1 MNGRHR
7 ESGGRLDEAL
17 ELLPREVEPERDL
30 WPAIEAELEPHASA
44 VPRRWLWPAA
54 AAVVLVAASSLITA
68 ALLRRAETR
77 TPPVAATAPPTV
89 AQRAAFG
96 PGQVLDPTYEAARQ
110 QLARTLASRIDRL
123 PPGARAKLESNL
135 AELRR
140 ATAEINAALALRPGD
155 PLLEELL
162 LNTYQDELAVLAS
175 VNQIAGAA
183 GNGATDQETRIQL

>member
-1 MNGRHR
+1 MNGRQR
-7 ESGGRLDEAL
+7 ESAGRLDEAL
-17 ELLPREVEPERDL
+17 DLLPREVEPARDL
-30 WPAIEAELEPHASA
+30 WPAIEAELGPHRSKA
-44 VPRRWLWPAA
+44 PRGWLWPAA

-68 ALLRRAETR
+68 TVLRRAET
-77 TPPVAATAPPTV
+77 TSPPVAAVNPPTV

-96 PGQVLDPTYEAARQ
+96 PGQVLDPTYDAARQ

-175 VNQIAGAA
+175 VNQIADAA
-183 GNGATDQETRIQL
+183 GDGAIEPETRIQL